1 MASRLTLQYRRF
13 QMSWFLKCLLL
24 LLVQFDVLNSFKF
37 LFLRSKYLSHLVPNA
52 NLDTIQNNEQS
63 HALQQLIMRF
73 NCDDID
79 SDIISEFLFETGSLS
94 VSCEVESEKPNHLEE
109 KKWSDII
116 KTKNWQTAIL
126 RANFPSSFDLNGL
139 IDLIKLSY
147 GDITNFNFEITN
159 VENKDW

>member
-37 LFLRSKYLSHLVPNA
+37 SFLRSKYLSHLVPNA

-73 NCDDID
+73 NFSKILYKIHFFDFFSGCVV
-79 SDIISEFLFETGSLS
+79 SDESLNIIPWKYFYS
-94 VSCEVESEKPNHLEE
+94 
-109 KKWSDII
+109 
-116 KTKNWQTAIL
+116 
-126 RANFPSSFDLNGL
+126 R
-139 IDLIKLSY
+139 
-147 GDITNFNFEITN
+147 
-159 VENKDW
+159 